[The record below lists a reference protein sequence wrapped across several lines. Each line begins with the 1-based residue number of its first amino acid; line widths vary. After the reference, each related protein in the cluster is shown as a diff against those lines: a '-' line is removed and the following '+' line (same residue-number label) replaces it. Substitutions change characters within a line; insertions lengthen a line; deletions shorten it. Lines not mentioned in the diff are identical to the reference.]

1 MQHES
6 KLRKNDTLFLL
17 IDIQERLLPVIHD
30 KELIEKNAAIL
41 AQGAGILDVPVII
54 SEQYPKGLGSTTEAI
69 RNAAADNAD
78 YYPKTTFSCLQDD
91 DITKAVRA
99 SGKSQILLCGIE
111 THICVCQT
119 ALDLAAGGYQ
129 VHIAADATGSRQPTN
144 REYALDRLSRAG
156 IVITN
161 TESALFELLN
171 IAQGD
176 EFKAISR
183 LIK

>member
-17 IDIQERLLPVIHD
+17 IDIQEKLLPVISN
-30 KELIEKNAAIL
+30 KEEVEKNAVIL
-41 AQGAGILDVPVII
+41 ARAAEILNIPVII
-54 SEQYPKGLGSTTEAI
+54 SEQYPRGLGATVETVKK
-69 RNAAADNAD
+69 AAAEKTD
-78 YYPKTTFSCLQDD
+78 YYTKTTFSCLQDET
-91 DITKAVRA
+91 ITQAIRA
-99 SGKSQILLCGIE
+99 SGKSQIMICGIE
-111 THICVCQT
+111 SHICVCQT

-129 VHIAADATGSRQPTN
+129 VHLATDAVGSRKPENKTN
-144 REYALDRLSRAG
+144 ALNRLSRTG

-171 IAQGD
+171 IAEGD
-176 EFKAISR
+176 EFKTIAK